1 MKKSDFY
8 FDLPE
13 ELIAQTPLERRDA
26 SRLLTLD
33 KTTGA
38 VAHHHFYELP
48 QFLRP
53 NDCLVLNDSRVLP
66 ARLLGHRSTGGAVEV
81 LLLRDLG
88 DGKWECL
95 TRPGRKTQP
104 GTALSFG
111 DGELTATVVDAIADG
126 NSFTMTAS
134 FWRCSSGWAKCRC
147 RRTSRQ
153 SCRIR
158 SATRRSIPA
167 SLAAPPR
174 RQPACTSRRS
184 CCSGSR
190 TWV

>member
-81 LLLRDLG
+81 LLLRD
-88 DGKWECL
+88 K
-95 TRPGRKTQP
+95 
-104 GTALSFG
+104 G
-111 DGELTATVVDAIADG
+111 DGEAEPDEDQYTYTGHVLELDDAVRTAILLELPSRILCKEDCRGLCAQCGANLNVNA
-126 NSFTMTAS
+126 
-134 FWRCSSGWAKCRC
+134 CSCQKDL
-147 RRTSRQ
+147 TSRNPF
-153 SCRIR
+153 
-158 SATRRSIPA
+158 SALA
-167 SLAAPPR
+167 SLLNEDEE
-174 RQPACTSRRS
+174 
-184 CCSGSR
+184 
-190 TWV
+190 V